1 MSFLIPKVR
10 QFLSDDEGAVTM
22 NLAVL
27 LAIVVIVGLVASA
40 SITVKAAQ

>member
-1 MSFLIPKVR
+1 MSFLFPQVSR
-10 QFLSDDEGAVTM
+10 FMSDDDGAAAM

-40 SITVKAAQ
+40 SITVTAAQ